1 MSIELPV
8 LRLGLVGFS
17 ADAQQRLGSVVTKT
31 AFSGMGWELSR
42 FSDADA
48 WWVYGART
56 QLLGDGTLRIGS
68 GLPGGRSVQL
78 NLAEVDRPIAYSV
91 PLAPRDF
98 DPTLR
103 FDPDSQPSIQDVL
116 HKFEVWLQPLVAQF
130 CLASQLIEHETA
142 LGSGV
147 YHVISAGRLLAVVD
161 LQGEVGVLPTAGL
174 TDFERAMWTARPAA
188 AAEIPEHF
196 VRTSLSQLMWQ
207 YAMRT
212 SRDVLPKRYR
222 SGLLYFR
229 RPPRLP
235 QRMLKDSHLLI
246 VRELVAAP
254 ASMDDLQQRTGL
266 PAEQLAHDLAALYLV
281 GSITS
286 NPKRAAMGR
295 LPQRR
300 DAPDSV
306 HSLPSGLNAAAVAG
320 LGRAPSRLPDL
331 TAPAPMSLE

>member
-17 ADAQQRLGSVVTKT
+17 ADTQQRLSSMVAKT
-31 AFSGMGWELSR
+31 AFSGMVWE
-42 FSDADA
+42 FSQFADADA
-48 WWVYGART
+48 WWVHGART
-56 QLLGDGTLRIGS
+56 QLLADGTLRIGS
-68 GLPGGRSVQL
+68 GAPAGRSVQL
-78 NLAEVDRPIAYSV
+78 NLAEVDRPIAFAL
-91 PLAPRDF
+91 PLPRDF
-98 DPTLR
+98 DPALR
-103 FDPDSQPSIQDVL
+103 FNPESEPSVQDVL
-116 HKFEVWLQPLVAQF
+116 RKFEVWLQPLMAQF
-130 CLASQLIEHETA
+130 CLASQLIEHESA
-142 LGSGV
+142 LGAGV

-174 TDFERAMWTARPAA
+174 ADFERAMWSARPAA
-188 AAEIPEHF
+188 AAEIPEQF
-196 VRTSLSQLMWQ
+196 VRASLSQLMWQ

-212 SRDVLPKRYR
+212 GRDVLPKRYR
-222 SGLLYFR
+222 TGLLYFR

-254 ASMDDLQQRTGL
+254 CSMDDLRQRTGL

-286 NPKRAAMGR
+286 NPKRAAASRTG
-295 LPQRR
+295 RR
-300 DAPDSV
+300 DGPDSV
-306 HSLPSGLNAAAVAG
+306 SSLPSVLAPAAAPG
-320 LGRAPSRLPDL
+320 MSRATSRLPDL